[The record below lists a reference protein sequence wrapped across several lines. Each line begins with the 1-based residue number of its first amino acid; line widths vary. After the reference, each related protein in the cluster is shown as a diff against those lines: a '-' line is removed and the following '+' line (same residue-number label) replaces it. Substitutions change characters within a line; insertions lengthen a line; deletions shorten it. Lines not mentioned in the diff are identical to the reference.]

1 MRIDPR
7 PLRRGCWAECD
18 ASWPVGRAP
27 TGGVCR
33 ADDCNSTTVLGKAK
47 CVLDVA
53 QAVKSVDGAVKGI
66 EAATTDC
73 KSNSTQF

>member
-1 MRIDPR
+1 MHR
-7 PLRRGCWAECD
+7 LRLRLA
-18 ASWPVGRAP
+18 AATAQVSSAV
-27 TGGVCR
+27 
-33 ADDCNSTTVLGKAK
+33 DDCNSTTVLGKAK